1 MKHHD
6 HQPESDFFIGA
17 RLSARRQK
25 LGIPLEKAAKD
36 IRVSVSRLGQIEA
49 DDFSSFAHPTY
60 SRLFLVDYANYLRV
74 PLDEIRD
81 YLPGSKKLG
90 TSDNRYLEVLLA
102 RQTFLHGDQFKSL
115 RRLLFGVGAG
125 LLVLILIGLGIY
137 SWKTW
142 KKFERVQPAAA
153 SPAATPLAAP
163 RPIAS
168 PAAKPRPIVPPAPV
182 LAPEPI
188 RTAPEAT
195 PTPTPAAKAT
205 PTPFTLPPFEPSPR
219 PKRPQ

>member
-1 MKHHD
+1 MKNHD

-25 LGIPLEKAAKD
+25 LGIQLEKAAKD
-36 IRVSVSRLGQIEA
+36 IRVSVSRLSQIES

-60 SRLFLVDYANYLRV
+60 ARLFLVDYANYLRV
-74 PLDEIRD
+74 PLEEIRD

-137 SWKTW
+137 FWKTW
-142 KKFERVQPAAA
+142 KKLERVQPVANTAAA
-153 SPAATPLAAP
+153 LPVSTP
-163 RPIAS
+163 RPVAS
-168 PAAKPRPIVPPAPV
+168 PTAKPR
-182 LAPEPI
+182 EWM
-188 RTAPEAT
+188 
-195 PTPTPAAKAT
+195 
-205 PTPFTLPPFEPSPR
+205 
-219 PKRPQ
+219 QG

>member
-1 MKHHD
+1 MKHQD
-6 HQPESDFFIGA
+6 QQPESDFFIGA
-17 RLSARRQK
+17 RLSARRHK
-25 LGIPLEKAAKD
+25 LGIQLEKAAKD
-36 IRVSVSRLGQIEA
+36 IRVSVSRLSQIES

-60 SRLFLVDYANYLRV
+60 ARLFLVDYANYLHV

-90 TSDNRYLEVLLA
+90 TTENRYLEVLLA

-137 SWKTW
+137 FWKTW
-142 KKFERVQPAAA
+142 KKLERVQPVVNA
-153 SPAATPLAAP
+153 SASLPAATP
-163 RPIAS
+163 RPVVS
-168 PAAKPRPIVPPAPV
+168 PTAKPRPSATPASSSEVVRV
-182 LAPEPI
+182 L
-188 RTAPEAT
+188 PEAT
-195 PTPTPAAKAT
+195 PTPATKAS

>member
-1 MKHHD
+1 LKNHD

-25 LGIPLEKAAKD
+25 LGIQLEKAAKD
-36 IRVSVSRLGQIEA
+36 IRVSVSRLSQIEA

-60 SRLFLVDYANYLRV
+60 ARLFLVDYANYLRV
-74 PLDEIRD
+74 PLEDIRD

-137 SWKTW
+137 FWKTW
-142 KKFERVQPAAA
+142 KKLERVQPVAA
-153 SPAATPLAAP
+153 SSAATPIATP

-168 PAAKPRPIVPPAPV
+168 PSAKPRPSITPASI
-182 LAPEPI
+182 PESI
-188 RTAPEAT
+188 RTIPEAT
-195 PTPTPAAKAT
+195 PTPTPASKAS

>member
-1 MKHHD
+1 LKHND
-6 HQPESDFFIGA
+6 HQPEGDFFIGA

-25 LGIPLEKAAKD
+25 LGIQLDKAAKD
-36 IRVSVSRLGQIEA
+36 IRVSVSRLSQIEA
-49 DDFSSFAHPTY
+49 DDFSSFSHPTY
-60 SRLFLVDYANYLRV
+60 ARLFLVDYANYLRV
-74 PLDEIRD
+74 PLEEIRD

-90 TSDNRYLEVLLA
+90 TTDNRYLEVLLA

-137 SWKTW
+137 FWKTW
-142 KKFERVQPAAA
+142 KKLERVQPVANTAAA
-153 SPAATPLAAP
+153 LPVSTP
-163 RPIAS
+163 RPVAS
-168 PAAKPRPIVPPAPV
+168 PTAKPRPSATPV
-182 LAPEPI
+182 STPEVL
-188 RTAPEAT
+188 RVLPEAS
-195 PTPTPAAKAT
+195 PTPAAKAS

>member
-1 MKHHD
+1 LKHND

-25 LGIPLEKAAKD
+25 LGIQLEKAAKD
-36 IRVSVSRLGQIEA
+36 IRVSVSRLSQIEA

-60 SRLFLVDYANYLRV
+60 ARLFLVDYANYLRV
-74 PLDEIRD
+74 PLEEIRD

-137 SWKTW
+137 FWKTW

-153 SPAATPLAAP
+153 FSAATPIATP

-168 PAAKPRPIVPPAPV
+168 PSAKPRPSITPASI
-182 LAPEPI
+182 PESI
-188 RTAPEAT
+188 RTIPEAT
-195 PTPTPAAKAT
+195 PTPTPASKAS

>member
-1 MKHHD
+1 LKNHD

-25 LGIPLEKAAKD
+25 LGIQLEKAAKD
-36 IRVSVSRLGQIEA
+36 IRVSVSRLSQIEA

-60 SRLFLVDYANYLRV
+60 ARLFLVDYANYLRV
-74 PLDEIRD
+74 PLEDIRD

-137 SWKTW
+137 FWKTW
-142 KKFERVQPAAA
+142 KKLERVQPVAA
-153 SPAATPLAAP
+153 SSAATPIATP

-168 PAAKPRPIVPPAPV
+168 PSAKPRPSITPASI
-182 LAPEPI
+182 PEPI
-188 RTAPEAT
+188 RTIPEAT
-195 PTPTPAAKAT
+195 PTPTPASKAS

>member
-25 LGIPLEKAAKD
+25 LGIQLEKAAKD
-36 IRVSVSRLGQIEA
+36 IRVSVSRLSQIES

-60 SRLFLVDYANYLRV
+60 ARLFLVDYANYLHV

-90 TSDNRYLEVLLA
+90 TTENRYLEVLLA

-137 SWKTW
+137 FWKTW
-142 KKFERVQPAAA
+142 KKLERVQPVANVSAAL
-153 SPAATPLAAP
+153 PTATP
-163 RPIAS
+163 RPVVS
-168 PAAKPRPIVPPAPV
+168 PTAKPRPS
-182 LAPEPI
+182 
-188 RTAPEAT
+188 AT
-195 PTPTPAAKAT
+195 PASSPEVVRVLSEASPTPATKAS

>member
-6 HQPESDFFIGA
+6 HQPEGDFFIGA

-25 LGIPLEKAAKD
+25 LGIQLDKAAKD
-36 IRVSVSRLGQIEA
+36 IRVSVSRLSQIEA

-60 SRLFLVDYANYLRV
+60 ARLFLVDYANYLRV
-74 PLDEIRD
+74 PLEEIRD

-90 TSDNRYLEVLLA
+90 TTDNRYLEVLLA

-137 SWKTW
+137 FWKTW
-142 KKFERVQPAAA
+142 KKLERVQPAPNTAAVLPVATPRPVA
-153 SPAATPLAAP
+153 SPT
-163 RPIAS
+163 
-168 PAAKPRPIVPPAPV
+168 AKPRPSATPV
-182 LAPEPI
+182 STPEVL
-188 RTAPEAT
+188 RVLPEAS
-195 PTPTPAAKAT
+195 PTPAAKAS

>member
-1 MKHHD
+1 MKHND
-6 HQPESDFFIGA
+6 HQPEGDFFIGA

-25 LGIPLEKAAKD
+25 LGIQLDKAAKD
-36 IRVSVSRLGQIEA
+36 IRVSVSRLSQIEA
-49 DDFSSFAHPTY
+49 DDFSSFSHPTY
-60 SRLFLVDYANYLRV
+60 ARLFLVDYANYLRV
-74 PLDEIRD
+74 PLEEIRD

-90 TSDNRYLEVLLA
+90 TTDNRYLEVLLA

-137 SWKTW
+137 FWKTW
-142 KKFERVQPAAA
+142 KKLERVQPVANTAAA
-153 SPAATPLAAP
+153 LPVSTP
-163 RPIAS
+163 RPVAS
-168 PAAKPRPIVPPAPV
+168 PTAKPRPSATPV
-182 LAPEPI
+182 STPEVL
-188 RTAPEAT
+188 RVLPEAS
-195 PTPTPAAKAT
+195 PTPAAKAS

>member
-1 MKHHD
+1 MKHQD
-6 HQPESDFFIGA
+6 QQPESDFFIGA

-25 LGIPLEKAAKD
+25 LGIQLEKAAKD
-36 IRVSVSRLGQIEA
+36 IRVSVSRLSQIES

-60 SRLFLVDYANYLRV
+60 ARLFLVDYANYLRV
-74 PLDEIRD
+74 PLEEIRD

-137 SWKTW
+137 FWKTW
-142 KKFERVQPAAA
+142 KKFERVQPVAT
-153 SPAATPLAAP
+153 SPAATPGATP

-168 PAAKPRPIVPPAPV
+168 PTAKPRPSITPASI
-182 LAPEPI
+182 PEPI
-188 RTAPEAT
+188 RTIPEAT
-195 PTPTPAAKAT
+195 STPTPASKAS

>member
-1 MKHHD
+1 LKHQD
-6 HQPESDFFIGA
+6 QQPESDFFIGA
-17 RLSARRQK
+17 RLSARRHK
-25 LGIPLEKAAKD
+25 LGIQLEKAAKD
-36 IRVSVSRLGQIEA
+36 IRVSVSRLSQIES

-60 SRLFLVDYANYLRV
+60 ARLFLVDYANYLRV
-74 PLDEIRD
+74 PLEEIRD

-137 SWKTW
+137 FWKTW
-142 KKFERVQPAAA
+142 KKFERVQPAAT
-153 SPAATPLAAP
+153 SPAATPVPTP

-168 PAAKPRPIVPPAPV
+168 PTAKPRPSITPASI
-182 LAPEPI
+182 PEPI
-188 RTAPEAT
+188 RTIPEAT
-195 PTPTPAAKAT
+195 PTPTPASKAS

>member
-6 HQPESDFFIGA
+6 QQPEGDFFIGA

-25 LGIPLEKAAKD
+25 LGIQLEKAAKD
-36 IRVSVSRLGQIEA
+36 IRVSVSRLSQIEA

-60 SRLFLVDYANYLRV
+60 ARLFLVDYANYLRV
-74 PLDEIRD
+74 PLEEIRD

-137 SWKTW
+137 FWKTW
-142 KKFERVQPAAA
+142 KKFERVQPAAT
-153 SPAATPLAAP
+153 SPAAAPVATP

-168 PAAKPRPIVPPAPV
+168 PTAKPRPSITPASI
-182 LAPEPI
+182 PEPI
-188 RTAPEAT
+188 RTIPEAT
-195 PTPTPAAKAT
+195 LTPAPAAKAS

>member
-1 MKHHD
+1 LKHHD

-25 LGIPLEKAAKD
+25 LGIQLEKAAKD
-36 IRVSVSRLGQIEA
+36 IRVSVSRLSQIES

-60 SRLFLVDYANYLRV
+60 ARRFLVDYANYLHV

-90 TSDNRYLEVLLA
+90 TTENRYLEVLLA

-137 SWKTW
+137 FWKTW
-142 KKFERVQPAAA
+142 KKLERVQPVANVSAAL
-153 SPAATPLAAP
+153 PTATP
-163 RPIAS
+163 RPVVS
-168 PAAKPRPIVPPAPV
+168 PTAKPRPS
-182 LAPEPI
+182 
-188 RTAPEAT
+188 AT
-195 PTPTPAAKAT
+195 PASSPEVVRVLSEASPTPATKAS

>member
-1 MKHHD
+1 LKHQD
-6 HQPESDFFIGA
+6 QQPESDFFIGA

-25 LGIPLEKAAKD
+25 LGIQLEKAAKD
-36 IRVSVSRLGQIEA
+36 IRVSVSRLSQIES

-60 SRLFLVDYANYLRV
+60 ARLFLVDYANYLRV
-74 PLDEIRD
+74 PLEEIRD

-137 SWKTW
+137 FWKTW
-142 KKFERVQPAAA
+142 KKLERVQPVAA
-153 SPAATPLAAP
+153 SSAATPIATP

-168 PAAKPRPIVPPAPV
+168 PSAKPRPSITPASI
-182 LAPEPI
+182 PEPI
-188 RTAPEAT
+188 RTIPEAT
-195 PTPTPAAKAT
+195 PTPTPASKAS

>member
-1 MKHHD
+1 MKHQD
-6 HQPESDFFIGA
+6 QQPESDFFIGA

-25 LGIPLEKAAKD
+25 LGIQLEKAAKD
-36 IRVSVSRLGQIEA
+36 IRVSVSRLSQIES

-60 SRLFLVDYANYLRV
+60 ARLFLVDYANYLRV
-74 PLDEIRD
+74 PLEEIRD

-137 SWKTW
+137 FWKTW
-142 KKFERVQPAAA
+142 KKLERVQPAAA
-153 SPAATPLAAP
+153 SPAATPVATP

-168 PAAKPRPIVPPAPV
+168 PTAKPRPSITPASI
-182 LAPEPI
+182 PEPI
-188 RTAPEAT
+188 RTIPEAT
-195 PTPTPAAKAT
+195 PTPTPASKAS

>member
-1 MKHHD
+1 LKHHD

-25 LGIPLEKAAKD
+25 LGIQLEKAAKD
-36 IRVSVSRLGQIEA
+36 IRVSVSRLSQIES

-60 SRLFLVDYANYLRV
+60 VRLFLVDYANYLHV

-90 TSDNRYLEVLLA
+90 TTENRYLEVLLA

-137 SWKTW
+137 FWKTW
-142 KKFERVQPAAA
+142 KKLERVQPVANASAAL
-153 SPAATPLAAP
+153 PAATP
-163 RPIAS
+163 RPAV
-168 PAAKPRPIVPPAPV
+168 KPRPSATPASTPEVVRV
-182 LAPEPI
+182 L
-188 RTAPEAT
+188 PEAT
-195 PTPTPAAKAT
+195 PIPAIKAS

>member
-1 MKHHD
+1 LKNHD

-25 LGIPLEKAAKD
+25 LGIQLEKAAKD
-36 IRVSVSRLGQIEA
+36 IRVSVSRLSQIES

-60 SRLFLVDYANYLRV
+60 ARLFLVDYANYLRV

-90 TSDNRYLEVLLA
+90 TTENRYLEVLLA

-137 SWKTW
+137 FWKTW
-142 KKFERVQPAAA
+142 KKLERVQPVANVSAAL
-153 SPAATPLAAP
+153 PTATP
-163 RPIAS
+163 RPVVS
-168 PAAKPRPIVPPAPV
+168 PTAKPRPSATPASSPEVVRV
-182 LAPEPI
+182 L
-188 RTAPEAT
+188 PEAT
-195 PTPTPAAKAT
+195 PIPSIKVS

>member
-25 LGIPLEKAAKD
+25 LGIQLDKAAKD
-36 IRVSVSRLGQIEA
+36 IRVSVSRLSQIES
-49 DDFSSFAHPTY
+49 DDFSSFAHPVY
-60 SRLFLVDYANYLRV
+60 ARLFLVDYANYLRV
-74 PLDEIRD
+74 PLDDIRD

-90 TSDNRYLEVLLA
+90 TTDNRYLEVLLPH
-102 RQTFLHGDQFKSL
+102 QTFMHRDQFKSL
-115 RRLLFGVGAG
+115 RRLIFGVGAG
-125 LLVLILIGLGIY
+125 LLILILTGLGIY
-137 SWKTW
+137 FWKTW
-142 KKFERVQPAAA
+142 KKLERVQPV
-153 SPAATPLAAP
+153 ATP

-168 PAAKPRPIVPPAPV
+168 PTAKPRPSATPAFTPEV
-182 LAPEPI
+182 L
-188 RTAPEAT
+188 RVLPEAS
-195 PTPTPAAKAT
+195 PTPATKAS

>member
-1 MKHHD
+1 MKHND
-6 HQPESDFFIGA
+6 HQPEGDFFIGA

-25 LGIPLEKAAKD
+25 LGIQLEKAAKD
-36 IRVSVSRLGQIEA
+36 IRVSVSRLSQIEV

-60 SRLFLVDYANYLRV
+60 ARLFLVDYANYLRV
-74 PLDEIRD
+74 PLEEIRD

-90 TSDNRYLEVLLA
+90 TTDNRYLEVLLA
-102 RQTFLHGDQFKSL
+102 RQTFLRGDQFKSL

-137 SWKTW
+137 FWKTW
-142 KKFERVQPAAA
+142 KKLERVQPVANTAAA
-153 SPAATPLAAP
+153 LPVSTP
-163 RPIAS
+163 RPVAS
-168 PAAKPRPIVPPAPV
+168 PTAKPRPSATPLSTPEV
-182 LAPEPI
+182 L
-188 RTAPEAT
+188 RVLPEAS
-195 PTPTPAAKAT
+195 PTPAAKAS

>member
-1 MKHHD
+1 MKHQD
-6 HQPESDFFIGA
+6 QQPESDFFIGA

-25 LGIPLEKAAKD
+25 LGIQLEKAAKD
-36 IRVSVSRLGQIEA
+36 IRVSVSRLSQIES

-60 SRLFLVDYANYLRV
+60 ARLFLVDYANYLRV
-74 PLDEIRD
+74 PLEEIRD

-137 SWKTW
+137 FWKTW
-142 KKFERVQPAAA
+142 KKLERVQPVAA
-153 SPAATPLAAP
+153 SSAATPIATP

-168 PAAKPRPIVPPAPV
+168 PSAKPRSSITPASI
-182 LAPEPI
+182 PEPI
-188 RTAPEAT
+188 RTIPEAT
-195 PTPTPAAKAT
+195 PTPTPASKAS

>member
-1 MKHHD
+1 MKHND
-6 HQPESDFFIGA
+6 HQPEGDFFIGA

-25 LGIPLEKAAKD
+25 LGIQLDKAAKD
-36 IRVSVSRLGQIEA
+36 IRVSVSRLSQIEA
-49 DDFSSFAHPTY
+49 DDFSSFSHPTY
-60 SRLFLVDYANYLRV
+60 ARLFLVDYANYLRI
-74 PLDEIRD
+74 PLEEIRD

-90 TSDNRYLEVLLA
+90 TTDNRYLEVLLA

-137 SWKTW
+137 FWKTW
-142 KKFERVQPAAA
+142 KKLERVQPVANTAAA
-153 SPAATPLAAP
+153 LPVATP
-163 RPIAS
+163 RPVAS
-168 PAAKPRPIVPPAPV
+168 PVAKPRSSAIPV
-182 LAPEPI
+182 STPEVL
-188 RTAPEAT
+188 RVLPEAS
-195 PTPTPAAKAT
+195 PTPAAKAS

>member
-1 MKHHD
+1 LKHND
-6 HQPESDFFIGA
+6 HQPEGDFFIGA

-25 LGIPLEKAAKD
+25 LGIQLDKAAKD
-36 IRVSVSRLGQIEA
+36 IRVSVSRLSQIEA
-49 DDFSSFAHPTY
+49 DDFSSFSHPTY
-60 SRLFLVDYANYLRV
+60 ARLFLVDYANYLRV
-74 PLDEIRD
+74 PLEEIRD

-90 TSDNRYLEVLLA
+90 TTDNRYLEVLLA

-137 SWKTW
+137 FWKTW
-142 KKFERVQPAAA
+142 KKLERVQPVANTAAA
-153 SPAATPLAAP
+153 LPVSTP
-163 RPIAS
+163 RPVAS
-168 PAAKPRPIVPPAPV
+168 PTAKPRPSATPISTPEV
-182 LAPEPI
+182 L
-188 RTAPEAT
+188 RVLPEAS
-195 PTPTPAAKAT
+195 PTPAAKAS

>member
-1 MKHHD
+1 
-6 HQPESDFFIGA
+6 
-17 RLSARRQK
+17 
-25 LGIPLEKAAKD
+25 
-36 IRVSVSRLGQIEA
+36 
-49 DDFSSFAHPTY
+49 
-60 SRLFLVDYANYLRV
+60 LFLVDYANYLRV
-74 PLDEIRD
+74 PLEEIRD

-90 TSDNRYLEVLLA
+90 TTDNRYLEVLLA

-137 SWKTW
+137 FWKTW
-142 KKFERVQPAAA
+142 KKLERVQPVAA
-153 SPAATPLAAP
+153 SSAATPIATP

-168 PAAKPRPIVPPAPV
+168 PSAKPRPSITPASI
-182 LAPEPI
+182 PESI
-188 RTAPEAT
+188 RTIPEAT
-195 PTPTPAAKAT
+195 PTPTPASKAS

>member
-1 MKHHD
+1 MKHQD
-6 HQPESDFFIGA
+6 QQPESDFFIGA

-25 LGIPLEKAAKD
+25 LGIQLEKAAKD
-36 IRVSVSRLGQIEA
+36 IRVSVSRLSQIES

-60 SRLFLVDYANYLRV
+60 ARLFLVDYANYLRV
-74 PLDEIRD
+74 PLEEIRD

-125 LLVLILIGLGIY
+125 RLVLILIGLGIY
-137 SWKTW
+137 FWKTW
-142 KKFERVQPAAA
+142 KKFERVQPATT
-153 SPAATPLAAP
+153 SPAATPVATP

-168 PAAKPRPIVPPAPV
+168 PPAKPRPSITPASIT
-182 LAPEPI
+182 EPI
-188 RTAPEAT
+188 RTSPEAT
-195 PTPTPAAKAT
+195 PTPTPAAKAS